1 MKKPLAALLALCLL
15 CFCAAASANQWGVT
29 GPLLTFLRGTHG
41 FDDYYYVYAAPDGGE
56 PYTAAVVSNLD
67 HSQLLALKRDADGT
81 LSLLGRYPAAV
92 WQPDGKT
99 VHSWTVAA
107 FEGGGFELTLT
118 DEDAPET
125 CLAFDWSGYDV
136 LEGEAL
142 PVLREARVGGL
153 SFTPGEE
160 SAAYSVTDG
169 TETARWQTD
178 PLALES
184 FSLERLPQS
193 LDEVRA
199 LNALRAYLGSDPC
212 YYSRVTVD
220 LRQDASL
227 PVYAAPSEA
236 AWRGAKGKA
245 VVSLREPFRLL
256 ASNEDN
262 GWWLIE
268 YEISASA
275 RRIGW
280 VRRPKDVR
288 QPCCTLYAAPVACTL
303 SQAASLTDDPH
314 GSGREIARLA
324 AGDNLTVLGW
334 ADACWAYAET
344 EIDGRQAYAF
354 VPLSALAQP
363 QEEEAADAAARLW
376 GTWRFVGGGE
386 LLGMGMVFHADG
398 TCTPCAAPDGDAS
411 FPPEALIPTE
421 NACAFS
427 VYADPAQADAYVLV
441 IEGPEG
447 ALERYRLTWEEADGA
462 ERFLVAQGEAGGG
475 YERWEKN

>member
-1 MKKPLAALLALCLL
+1 MKKMLAALLAFCLL
-15 CFCAAASANQWGVT
+15 GLCASASANQWGVT
-29 GPLLTFLRGTHG
+29 GPLLALLESTHD

-56 PYTAAVVSNLD
+56 PYTAAVVSSLRD
-67 HSQLLALKRDADGT
+67 SQLLVLKRDADGT
-81 LSLLGRYPAAV
+81 LSQLGRYPAAV

-99 VHSWTVAA
+99 AHRWTVAV
-107 FEGGGFELTLT
+107 FDGGGFELALMG
-118 DEDAPET
+118 EAAPET
-125 CLAFDWSGYDV
+125 CLTFDWSGYDV
-136 LEGEAL
+136 IEGEAL

-153 SFTPGEE
+153 SFTQGEE
-160 SAAYSVTDG
+160 SAAYTVTDG
-169 TETARWQTD
+169 TETVRWQTE
-178 PLALES
+178 PLPLET

-212 YYSRVTVD
+212 YYGRVTVD
-220 LRQDASL
+220 LRRDASL

-245 VVSLREPFRLL
+245 SVSLREPFRLL

-262 GWWLIE
+262 RWWLIE
-268 YEISASA
+268 YEVSASA

-280 VRRPKDVR
+280 VRRPEDASL
-288 QPCCTLYAAPVACTL
+288 PCCTLYAAPVECTL

-324 AGDNLTVLGW
+324 AGDKLTVLGW

-344 EIDGRQAYAF
+344 KLDGRQAYAF

-363 QEEEAADAAARLW
+363 QEEEIADVSSRLW

-398 TCTPCAAPDGDAS
+398 ACTPCAAPEGDAS

-427 VYADPAQADAYVLV
+427 VYADPAQADAYSLV

-447 ALERYRLTWEEADGA
+447 ALERYRLTWEETDGA
-462 ERFLVAQGEAGGG
+462 ERFLVARGEAGGG